1 MKRNVAFLG
10 VFLAL
15 ALVLSYVETFIPF
28 FFGVPGMKLGLTN
41 LIIVILLYCMGA
53 KEAYLISIVRVFLAG
68 FLFGNLFS
76 IVYSL
81 AGALLSLTVMMILV
95 KRTGLKTVTVSAVG
109 GICHNIGQ
117 LIVAAIVVE
126 SYNIFYYLPAL
137 LISGLV
143 TGLLIGIVSQA
154 LIPRIRR
161 FFRKDRQEEKR
172 TD

>member
-15 ALVLSYVETFIPF
+15 ALVLSYVESLIPF

-41 LIIVILLYCMGA
+41 LIIVVLLYCLGP

-81 AGALLSLTVMMILV
+81 AGAVLSLTVMVILA
-95 KRTGLKTVTVSAVG
+95 KKTELKVVTVSAIG

-137 LISGLV
+137 LIAGLI
-143 TGLLIGIVSQA
+143 TGLLIGIVSQV

-161 FFRKDRQEEKR
+161 FFRKEQQKK
-172 TD
+172 